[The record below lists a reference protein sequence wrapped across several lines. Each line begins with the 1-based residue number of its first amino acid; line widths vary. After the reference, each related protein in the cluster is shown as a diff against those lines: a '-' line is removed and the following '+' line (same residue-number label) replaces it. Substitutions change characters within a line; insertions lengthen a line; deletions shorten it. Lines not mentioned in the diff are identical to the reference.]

1 MPARLSPRYTVG
13 MPRWTYV
20 GRFAIGGLTEPDG
33 VGEHWWT
40 PEQSLEK
47 HWSSRPAQAHR
58 IPIERTRADAERTAN
73 ERSCVDWIRA
83 LLETSPMTTLFLVI
97 AAGYLVGEVN
107 FKGFALGSG
116 AVLFV
121 GLACGAFAPK
131 AAPPGM
137 LGTLG
142 LLLFLYCVGIQ
153 YGGEWYRGLTSPSG
167 LRANAVALCGL
178 AAAAAAALAMQR
190 TGAAGLPESLGMFAG
205 ATTSTPALQA
215 VLDALGN
222 QDAAVGYS
230 LAYPLGVAGPILCM
244 YVYLAIFKPKIAAP
258 ADRLMKPVE
267 VRVRSALIGRRF
279 VDLQQSLPKGVLAV
293 AIRSGG
299 QNRVPDP
306 TDIVQAGDVVLL
318 VGGDPAAIGQALELV
333 GEAAIVVDRTALDY
347 IRVFA
352 SRGSVVGMPL
362 GGLKLPGGFAYS
374 YIHVRRGDVDLL
386 PDDDL
391 VLEFGDRVGVL
402 CHRANFD
409 AVRRFFGDS
418 IKGVAD
424 FSYISLGVGVAM
436 GLLLGL
442 IPLPVPGVGRIT
454 LGLAGVLLVALGLG
468 HIRRTGGIV
477 WTLPLSANMV
487 LRNFGLTVFLAQVGI
502 ASGPQFAATVAE
514 SGFTLVLLGA
524 VIMLALVVV
533 TIIAGRLLAIPADD
547 LFGIISGVTG
557 NPAILVYA
565 NRAVPTERPDIG
577 YAMVFPTLTVSKI
590 LFVQI
595 AAAVLGS

>member
-1 MPARLSPRYTVG
+1 MDWL
-13 MPRWTYV
+13 
-20 GRFAIGGLTEPDG
+20 
-33 VGEHWWT
+33 
-40 PEQSLEK
+40 
-47 HWSSRPAQAHR
+47 
-58 IPIERTRADAERTAN
+58 RT
-73 ERSCVDWIRA
+73 

-97 AAGYLVGEVN
+97 AAGYLVGEIN
-107 FKGFALGSG
+107 IKGFALGSG

-167 LRANAVALCGL
+167 LRANAAALCGL
-178 AAAAAAALAMQR
+178 AVSAAVALAIHR

-244 YVYLAIFKPKIAAP
+244 YVYLAIFKPKIAPA

-267 VRVRSALIGRRF
+267 VRLRNVALIGRRF
-279 VDLQQSLPKGVLAV
+279 VDLHQSLPKGVQAV

-299 QNRVPDP
+299 RNRVPDS
-306 TDIVQAGDVVLL
+306 TTVLQADDVLLL
-318 VGGDPAAIGQALELV
+318 VGADQAAIGRALELV
-333 GEAAIVVDRTALDY
+333 GEAAASIAVDRTALDY
-347 IRVFA
+347 TRVFA
-352 SRGSVVGMPL
+352 SRSDVVGMPL
-362 GGLKLPGGFAYS
+362 GSLKLPGGFAYS

-402 CHRANFD
+402 CHRADFD

-418 IKGVAD
+418 IKGVGD
-424 FSYISLGVGVAM
+424 FSYISLGVGAAM
-436 GLLLGL
+436 GLLVGM
-442 IPLPVPGVGRIT
+442 IPLPIPGVGRIT

-468 HIRRTGGIV
+468 HIRRTGIV

-487 LRNFGLTVFLAQVGI
+487 LRNFGLTVFLAQVGL

-514 SGFTLVLLGA
+514 SGFTLLLLGA
-524 VIMLALVVV
+524 VIMLALILA
-533 TIIAGRLLAIPADD
+533 TMIAGRLFGIPADD

-565 NRAVPTERPDIG
+565 NRAIPTERPDIG
-577 YAMVFPTLTVSKI
+577 YAMVFPTVTVAKI

-595 AAAVLGS
+595 AAAVLGT

>member
-1 MPARLSPRYTVG
+1 
-13 MPRWTYV
+13 
-20 GRFAIGGLTEPDG
+20 
-33 VGEHWWT
+33 
-40 PEQSLEK
+40 
-47 HWSSRPAQAHR
+47 
-58 IPIERTRADAERTAN
+58 
-73 ERSCVDWIRA
+73 VDWLKT
-83 LLETSPMTTLFLVI
+83 LLETSPMTAMFLVI
-97 AAGYLVGEVN
+97 AAGYFVGEVN

-137 LGTLG
+137 VGTLG

-153 YGGEWYRGLTSPSG
+153 YGGVWYRGLTSPAG
-167 LRANAVALCGL
+167 LRANAAGLCGL
-178 AAAAAAALAMQR
+178 AAAGTVALAIQR

-215 VLDALGN
+215 VLDALGS

-244 YVYLAIFKPKIAAP
+244 YVYLAIFKPKIAAA
-258 ADRLMKPVE
+258 ADRLMKPTE
-267 VRVRSALIGRRF
+267 VRVRNAALIGRRF
-279 VDLQQSLPKGVLAV
+279 VDLQQSLPKGVQAV

-306 TDIVQAGDVVLL
+306 TTIVQADDGVLL
-318 VGGDPAAIGQALELV
+318 VGTDPAAIERALELV
-333 GEAAIVVDRTALDY
+333 GEAAASMTVDRTALDY

-352 SRGSVVGMPL
+352 SKGGVVGMPL
-362 GGLKLPGGFAYS
+362 GSLKLPGGFAYS

-402 CHRANFD
+402 CHRADFD

-424 FSYISLGVGVAM
+424 FSYISLGVGAAM
-436 GLLLGL
+436 GLLVGL
-442 IPLPVPGVGRIT
+442 IPLPIPGVGRIT

-468 HIRRTGGIV
+468 HIRRTGIV

-514 SGFTLVLLGA
+514 SGFMLLLLGA
-524 VIMLALVVV
+524 IIMLALIVV
-533 TIIAGRLLAIPADD
+533 TMIAGRLLAIPADD

-577 YAMVFPTLTVSKI
+577 YAMVFPTITVAKI

-595 AAAVLGS
+595 AASVLGS

>member
-1 MPARLSPRYTVG
+1 MDWL
-13 MPRWTYV
+13 
-20 GRFAIGGLTEPDG
+20 
-33 VGEHWWT
+33 
-40 PEQSLEK
+40 
-47 HWSSRPAQAHR
+47 R
-58 IPIERTRADAERTAN
+58 ILFE
-73 ERSCVDWIRA
+73 S
-83 LLETSPMTTLFLVI
+83 SPMTTLFLVI
-97 AAGYLVGEVN
+97 ATGYLVGDVN
-107 FKGFALGSG
+107 LKGFALGSG

-131 AAPPGM
+131 AVPPGM

-167 LRANAVALCGL
+167 LKANAAALCGL
-178 AAAAAAALAMQR
+178 AASAVVALAIQR

-215 VLDALGN
+215 VLDALGS

-244 YVYLAIFKPKIAAP
+244 YVYFAIFKPKIAAP

-267 VRVRSALIGRRF
+267 VRVHNATLIGRRF
-279 VDLQQSLPKGVLAV
+279 VDLQTSLPKGVHAV

-299 QNRVPDP
+299 RNRVPDP
-306 TDIVQAGDVVLL
+306 TTIVQPDDVVLL
-318 VGGDPAAIGQALELV
+318 VGSDAVAIGQALELV
-333 GEAAIVVDRTALDY
+333 GEAAASIVADRTALDY

-352 SRGSVVGMPL
+352 SKGGVVGMPL
-362 GGLKLPGGFAYS
+362 GSLTLPGGFAYS

-386 PDDDL
+386 PDHEL

-402 CHRANFD
+402 CDRADFD

-424 FSYISLGVGVAM
+424 FSYISLGVGAAM
-436 GLLLGL
+436 GLLVGL
-442 IPLPVPGVGRIT
+442 IPLPIPGVGRIT
-454 LGLAGVLLVALGLG
+454 LGLAGVLLVALVLG
-468 HIRRTGGIV
+468 HIRRTGIV

-502 ASGPQFAATVAE
+502 ASGPQFAATVRE
-514 SGFTLVLLGA
+514 SGFTLLLLGA
-524 VIMLALVVV
+524 IIMLALIVV
-533 TIIAGRLLAIPADD
+533 TMIAGWLFAIPADD
-547 LFGIISGVTG
+547 LFGIVSGVTG

-565 NRAVPTERPDIG
+565 NRAIPTERPDIG
-577 YAMVFPTLTVSKI
+577 YAMVFPTVTVAKI